1 MKWNRQHLPNFCCS
15 LLIITVFVICSFLKL
30 DFSFRIDLDME
41 NILKNSFSNQ
51 DFQYLLKYPQ
61 YTYRQEGSGAQ
72 YPRKRVMA
80 HRRIGK
86 GVREWKGRRNMIWM
100 CPITVNGAADA
111 AHPEIGHNIHVF
123 GPRSMT
129 LRSSPSRNPTHKSSS
144 HNISTPHP
152 SFFPTSPPRR
162 GEFYLVA
169 VPVRQTLSP
178 QLS

>member
-1 MKWNRQHLPNFCCS
+1 MNHLHFAQIRQHVYFWQS
-15 LLIITVFVICSFLKL
+15 LLHLYVQETLVQVKKT
-30 DFSFRIDLDME
+30 R
-41 NILKNSFSNQ
+41 
-51 DFQYLLKYPQ
+51 LKYPQ

-144 HNISTPHP
+144 HNISPHHILP
-152 SFFPTSPPRR
+152 SSPPHLPDA
-162 GEFYLVA
+162 ESF
-169 VPVRQTLSP
+169 TS
-178 QLS
+178 